1 MTHPGMTVPFPGS
14 LADQREAFAELA
26 DLGYTDAWS
35 VETDAYDGFTPL
47 ALAAVWAPT
56 LRLGTAIVPAFTRGP
71 AVLAL
76 SAAAIADLAPG
87 RFLLGIGSS
96 SNVIVERWNGIPFER
111 PYQRVRDVVRFL
123 RDAFAGEKIAGDFD
137 TFEAKGFKL
146 GRVPEIA
153 PKLMVAALRPGM
165 LRLAGAEGDGAILN
179 WLSAADVAQVAPYVH
194 EGGPGKELVCRI
206 FVCPNDDAEVARA
219 GARRS
224 IAAYLNV
231 PVYQEFHR
239 WLGRGDAMAECW
251 ERWAAGD
258 RAGALEAIPDSVVD
272 ELIVHGTPAECRA
285 HIQRYLDNGIT
296 TTSLSVLPFGG
307 LDVRQAIRDL
317 SPKAG

>member
-1 MTHPGMTVPFPGS
+1 
-14 LADQREAFAELA
+14 
-26 DLGYTDAWS
+26 
-35 VETDAYDGFTPL
+35 
-47 ALAAVWAPT
+47 
-56 LRLGTAIVPAFTRGP
+56 
-71 AVLAL
+71 VLAL

-123 RDAFAGEKIAGDFD
+123 RAAFAGEKIAGDFD

-146 GRVPEIA
+146 GRVPELA

-206 FVCPNDDAEVARA
+206 FVCPSDDTEVVRA
-219 GARRS
+219 GARRA
-224 IAAYLNV
+224 IAAYVNV

-239 WLGRGDAMAECW
+239 WLGRGDALAACW
-251 ERWAAGD
+251 DRWAAGD
-258 RAGALEAIPDSVVD
+258 RAGAVEAIPDEVVD
-272 ELIVHGTPAECRA
+272 DLIVHGTPAECRA

-296 TTSLSVLPFGG
+296 TTSLSVMSFGG
-307 LDVRQAIRDL
+307 VDVRQAVRDL
-317 SPKAG
+317 SPSAGGATP